1 MNGLLRILPP
11 ILGLLLSGSL
21 AARNLTIS
29 PLRMELPADKAMT
42 VLTITNQGRE
52 PVLLQASVKR
62 WQQTPDTDNYSAD
75 DAMLASPALFRLP
88 PGQRQLVRIGWR
100 RQTPPA
106 EVERAYRVFIEE
118 VPDGGNGERDN
129 ALRIHLRLVAP
140 LFVHGR
146 QPAAAQL
153 DWKWL
158 PTPADRPARL
168 LVSNRGTGHAR
179 ITRIQL
185 EQPDTPALPLETLTY
200 VLPGAQQIISLQG
213 RHQRQSN
220 SQLTVTD
227 SDGTRSYS
235 LPAALP

>member
-1 MNGLLRILPP
+1 MTGLLRVLLP
-11 ILGLLLSGSL
+11 ILGLLLSSSL
-21 AARNLTIS
+21 AARNLAIS
-29 PLRMELPADKAMT
+29 PLRMELPAGKAMT

-62 WQQTPDTDNYSAD
+62 WQQTPDADNYQAD
-75 DAMLASPALFRLP
+75 DAMLVSPALFRLP

-100 RQTPPA
+100 RQTPPG

-118 VPDGGNGERDN
+118 VPDGGKAERDN
-129 ALRIHLRLVAP
+129 SLRILLRLIVP

-146 QPAAAQL
+146 QPATTQL
-153 DWKWL
+153 SWQWL
-158 PTPADRPARL
+158 PTPADSPAQL
-168 LVSNRGTGHAR
+168 LVSNHGTGHAR

-185 EQPDTPALPLETLTY
+185 EQSGTPALPLETLTY
-200 VLPGAQQIISLQG
+200 VLPGAQRIITLQG

-227 SDGTRSYS
+227 TDGTRSYP

>member
-1 MNGLLRILPP
+1 MTGLLRVLLP

-21 AARNLTIS
+21 AARNLAIS
-29 PLRMELPADKAMT
+29 PLRMELPTGKAMT
-42 VLTITNQGRE
+42 VLTITNQGHE

-62 WQQTPDTDNYSAD
+62 WQQTPAADNYSTD
-75 DAMLASPALFRLP
+75 GAMLVSPALFRLP

-100 RQTPPA
+100 RQTSPE

-118 VPDGGNGERDN
+118 VPAGGNGERDN
-129 ALRIHLRLVAP
+129 TLRILLRLVVP

-146 QPAAAQL
+146 QPATAQL
-153 DWKWL
+153 GWQWL
-158 PTPADRPARL
+158 PTPADRPAQL
-168 LVSNRGTGHAR
+168 LVSNHGTRHAR

-185 EQPDTPALPLETLTY
+185 DQPGAPALPLETLTY
-200 VLPGAQQIISLQG
+200 VLPGAQQIISLPG
-213 RHQRQSN
+213 RHQRLSN

-227 SDGTRSYS
+227 TDGTRSYP